1 MLVRDLVRKKGSHV
15 VMVFHGTD
23 VGTAVRLLLEHGI
36 GGLPVVSADGSPLG
50 FVAEREV
57 AEAVDAHGGDVRE
70 LPVDRVMQ
78 RPAPTCSLDDS
89 LQHVM
94 VRMTRERLRHLV
106 VLEGS
111 RIAGILSVGD
121 LLKER
126 LEEFETEAGV
136 LRDYVA
142 AQRAAR

>member
-15 VMVFHGTD
+15 VMVVHGTD
-23 VGTAVRLLLEHGI
+23 LGTAVRLLMDHGI
-36 GGLPVVSADGSPLG
+36 GGLPVVGADGSPLG
-50 FVAEREV
+50 FLAEREV
-57 AEAVDAHGGDVRE
+57 AEAVDAYGEDVRE

-78 RPAPTCSLDDS
+78 RPPPTCSLDDT
-89 LQHVM
+89 LQDVM

-106 VLEGS
+106 VMEGS

-126 LEEFETEAGV
+126 LEQLETEAGV